1 MSSQSPD
8 DDDLSGLEDEPAPD
22 GYLHTIIVDITIPG
36 DPDAVAQTHDFE
48 ICSDRPLTFNQVW
61 ARVQLQIRRWLE
73 VLAES
78 PRFRERFGTAPD
90 VKVAGF
96 AITHGC

>member
-1 MSSQSPD
+1 MSSGNGED
-8 DDDLSGLEDEPAPD
+8 DELSELEDEPAPS
-22 GYLHTIIVDITIPG
+22 GYMHTIIVDITIPG
-36 DPDAVAQTHDFE
+36 DEDKIAQTHDFE
-48 ICSDRPLTFNQVW
+48 ICADKPLTFNQVW

-73 VLAES
+73 VLGKS
-78 PRFRERFGTAPD
+78 PRFRERFGAAPD